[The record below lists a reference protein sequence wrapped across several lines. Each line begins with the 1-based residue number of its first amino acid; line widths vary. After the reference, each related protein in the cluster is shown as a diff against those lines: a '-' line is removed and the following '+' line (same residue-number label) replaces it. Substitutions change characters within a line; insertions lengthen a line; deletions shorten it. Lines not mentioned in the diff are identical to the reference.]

1 MEVRFIPL
9 QSRYCKALDFPR
21 GTSRAKSRDES
32 ENQHTCPAKSRLGVD
47 EVRLINP
54 EEGNMRLFARILR
67 ALFVGALFVLLFSP
81 FFVSASS
88 QSNDSLQYLADHQD
102 KITGGIFEEGS
113 MEPDD
118 SITAWSA
125 IAFAAAGYNPDTV
138 TTDGSPS
145 IIDYITSRACTYET
159 ATAIERTILALS
171 TADIDPSNI
180 TSCDLIS
187 KLDGYKDA
195 SGRIGPDIISTIFG
209 VLAYS
214 SIDTD
219 IDQTTIDFIVSQQQ
233 ENGGWDDGYSIE
245 TQITSQAIMALAV
258 SGFDANSDVIM
269 SAKKYIKSEQ
279 TGLGGMKY
287 TSLGDWLATDSDSWS
302 DAYTLQAIY
311 SLGEDP
317 LNVFWLSGGL
327 SIRDDISSFEK
338 NDSSYLYSRDD
349 WGDSTPVWTTAVVIP
364 ALEGKPLGFSGN
376 DLVSF
381 DNSISDDK
389 DESTADSISEESTN
403 NTSPSTS
410 SETTTTSNN
419 TDDNQSSESTSIVAI
434 PPETVSSDDNS
445 NAVIAEEKVEVDP
458 RVLAS
463 ISENDEHDSTNSNI
477 FDVIK
482 IIALCIAGLVFGVL
496 ISVCTKRAI
505 YIFLIIAGVTLAS
518 PAMAHAGRAGVV
530 VHHSNGTQVDQCI
543 TFDED
548 YISGYELLRR
558 AGLSPVLDRNFIVGI
573 DGESGNAFD
582 SAGASSFY
590 WSYWQLDSNSD
601 WIYSR
606 AGATYSKIHD
616 GAIDGWQLGNS
627 TLKLSVVDFDTVCPT
642 VASGDTTNNQPP
654 AAPVNSSGTSITTS
668 SDSSQDTAS
677 NNIYSTVPQKPIDQ
691 ITEDNNQEI
700 SSIKGASTT
709 KSDNNNNQHKKIVYT
724 ISIIIASI
732 ATGFI
737 VHRYLFGRR
746 CHPERE

>member
-1 MEVRFIPL
+1 
-9 QSRYCKALDFPR
+9 
-21 GTSRAKSRDES
+21 
-32 ENQHTCPAKSRLGVD
+32 
-47 EVRLINP
+47 
-54 EEGNMRLFARILR
+54 MRLFARILR

-219 IDQTTIDFIVSQQQ
+219 IDQTTIDYITSQQQ

-258 SGFDANSDVIM
+258 SGFDANSDVITT
-269 SAKKYIKSEQ
+269 AKKYIKSEQ
-279 TGLGGMKY
+279 TELGGIKY
-287 TSLGDWLATDSDSWS
+287 TSLGDWPATDSDSWS
-302 DAYTLQAIY
+302 DAYALQAIY
-311 SLGEDP
+311 SLGDDP
-317 LNVFWLSGGL
+317 LDEFWMASGL

-376 DLVSF
+376 DLVTF
-381 DNSISDDK
+381 NNLISDDI
-389 DESTADSISEESTN
+389 DESIEDNISEESTN
-403 NTSPSTS
+403 STSPSTS
-410 SETTTTSNN
+410 SESTTTSNN
-419 TDDNQSSESTSIVAI
+419 VDDNQSTENTSTVVTSSGSIPI
-434 PPETVSSDDNS
+434 DENS
-445 NAVIAEEKVEVDP
+445 NVAKNEEVVEVDP

-482 IIALCIAGLVFGVL
+482 IIALCIAGLVFGAL
-496 ISVCTKRAI
+496 ISFCTKQTL
-505 YIFLIIAGVTLAS
+505 YIFLIIAGITLAS

-530 VHHSNGTQVDQCI
+530 VRHGDGTQVDQCI

-590 WSYWQLDSNSD
+590 WSYWQLNGSGN
-601 WIYSR
+601 WEYSR

-654 AAPVNSSGTSITTS
+654 AAPVNSSGTSISTS
-668 SDSSQDTAS
+668 SDSSQNSQDTES
-677 NNIYSTVPQKPIDQ
+677 NNIDSTVPQEPIDQ
-691 ITEDNNQEI
+691 ITKDTNQEI
-700 SSIKGASTT
+700 ASIKGASTT

>member
-287 TSLGDWLATDSDSWS
+287 TSLGDWPATDSDSWS

-677 NNIYSTVPQKPIDQ
+677 NNIYSTVPQEPIDQ
-691 ITEDNNQEI
+691 ITEDTNQEI
-700 SSIKGASTT
+700 ASIKGASTT